1 MSLSFQPIKPLL
13 QTGANKNSRWF
24 SYIGL
29 GIGVLLLLCS
39 IQMFINIQQLLKEG
53 SIKKEG
59 FDFISISKNI
69 TNETMGQPE
78 KNLFSNAEIEDLK
91 KQPFITEV
99 SPLISNEFRVKFSAG
114 EVLPFSTDMFIESV
128 DNSFIDTLPPSF
140 TWQEG
145 QPIVP
150 VILSSDFFEI
160 YNVFAPGQGLPQ
172 MSKETAMGIPVQ
184 IICYNHLNQEV
195 KYIGK
200 IAAFSDRIKSV
211 LVPKNFLTWANQQYG
226 NKPSVSSGRIY
237 LKLKNVNNTAFIQY
251 LKQHDYKIRK
261 DATMLGENKLL
272 LQGIFSSLGIFGL
285 LVVVL
290 ALLLFS
296 FYLQLVIARSRESLE
311 LLLTLG
317 YSPKWLVKKV
327 VKQFIPVYI
336 IIVLVA
342 LMATQIIQYLFHQN
356 IMYNRPELHSYVDIL
371 VIIIAI
377 ILVLLSIFTNHRL
390 VKKLLNKMY

>member
-13 QTGANKNSRWF
+13 QTGTNTSSRWF

-39 IQMFINIQQLLKEG
+39 IQMFVNIQQLLKEG

-78 KNLFSNAEIEDLK
+78 KNLFSASEIEDLK
-91 KQPFITEV
+91 KQPFIEDV

-128 DNSFIDTLPPSF
+128 DNNFLDTIPADF

-145 QPIVP
+145 QQTVP

-172 MSKETAMGIPVQ
+172 MSKETAMGIPVF
-184 IICYNHLNQEV
+184 IVCYDQMGNEV

-200 IAAFSDRIKSV
+200 IVAFSDRIKSV
-211 LVPKNFLTWANQQYG
+211 IVPKKFLTWANITYG
-226 NKPSVSSGRIY
+226 NKESVNSGRIY
-237 LKLKNVNNTAFIQY
+237 LKLKDVNNTQFIQY
-251 LKQHDYKIRK
+251 LKQHDYKIKK
-261 DATMLGENKLL
+261 DATMLGENKIL

-285 LVVVL
+285 LVVIL

-296 FYLQLVIARSRESLE
+296 FYLQLVIARSKESLE

-317 YSPKWLVKKV
+317 YSPKWLSGKV
-327 VKQFIPVYI
+327 SKQFVPVYI
-336 IIVLVA
+336 IIVLTA
-342 LMATQIIQYLFHQN
+342 LAITQIIQYFFHQN
-356 IMYNRPELHSYVDIL
+356 IMYNRPELNSYVDVL
-371 VIIIAI
+371 VIIVAV
-377 ILVLLSIFTNHRL
+377 ILVMLSIITNYRL
-390 VKKLLNKMY
+390 VKKLLHKLY

>member
-1 MSLSFQPIKPLL
+1 MSLSFLPIKPLL
-13 QTGANKNSRWF
+13 QTGASKSSRWF

-39 IQMFINIQQLLKEG
+39 IQMFVNIQQLLKEG

-78 KNLFSNAEIEDLK
+78 KNLFSAAEIEDLK
-91 KQPFITEV
+91 KQSFITDI

-128 DNSFIDTLPPSF
+128 DNSFIDTIPPSF
-140 TWQEG
+140 TWQQG
-145 QPIVP
+145 QQVVP

-184 IICYNHLNQEV
+184 IICYDQLNNEV

-211 LVPKNFLTWANQQYG
+211 LVPKNFLTWANQNYG
-226 NKPSVSSGRIY
+226 NKESVSSGRIY
-237 LKLKNVNNTAFIQY
+237 LKLKDVNNTHFIQY
-251 LKQHDYKIRK
+251 LKLHDYKIKK
-261 DATMLGENKLL
+261 DLTMLGENKLL

-285 LVVVL
+285 LVVIL

-311 LLLTLG
+311 LLLILG
-317 YSPKWLVKKV
+317 YSPKWLGRKV
-327 VKQFIPVYI
+327 SKQFIPVYI
-336 IIVLVA
+336 IIVLSA
-342 LMATQIIQYLFHQN
+342 LIVTQIIQYFFHKN
-356 IMYNRPELHSYVDIL
+356 IMYNRPEINTIVDGL
-371 VIIIAI
+371 VILIAI
-377 ILVLLSIFTNHRL
+377 LLVLLSVITNHRL
-390 VKKLLNKMY
+390 VKKLLNKLY

>member
-13 QTGANKNSRWF
+13 QTGANKSSRWF

-39 IQMFINIQQLLKEG
+39 VQMFVNIQQLLKEG
-53 SIKKEG
+53 TIKKEG

-69 TNETMGQPE
+69 TNETMGQPD
-78 KNLFSNAEIEDLK
+78 KNLFSPTEIEDLK
-91 KQPFITEV
+91 KQPFIEDV

-140 TWQEG
+140 TWQQG
-145 QPIVP
+145 QQIVP

-184 IICYNHLNQEV
+184 IICYDPLNQEI

-226 NKPSVSSGRIY
+226 NKTSVSSGRIY
-237 LKLKNVNNTAFIQY
+237 LKLKDVNNTDFIQY
-251 LKQHDYKIRK
+251 LKLHDFKIKK

-317 YSPKWLVKKV
+317 YSPKWLGQKV
-327 VKQFIPVYI
+327 SKQFVPVYI
-336 IIVLVA
+336 IIVVSALVV
-342 LMATQIIQYLFHQN
+342 TQIIQYLFHQN
-356 IMYNRPELHSYVDIL
+356 IMYNRPELHTMVNWL
-371 VIIIAI
+371 VILIAFL
-377 ILVLLSIFTNHRL
+377 LVLLSIITNHRL
-390 VKKLLNKMY
+390 VKKLLNKLY